1 MQQLRMLALSKAR
14 ALLSDLADD
23 GEPTLLLRHSNP
35 KAVLV
40 PYKTWVAINSE
51 LDDLKAL
58 VAARAPQTHT
68 QPRTIDF
75 QRKARLLSQ
84 VIDLAESLPYR
95 PRRTLAYPPLR
106 RRPG

>member
-1 MQQLRMLALSKAR
+1 MLALSKAR
-14 ALLSDLADD
+14 AELSDLADD

-58 VAARAPQTHT
+58 VAARAPDGRTE
-68 QPRTIDF
+68 QPAIDYD
-75 QRKARLLSQ
+75 RNARLLAQ